1 MSEPVPQ
8 SYATHRR
15 FVPAYH
21 FVAFGILTI
30 NLVWTVAVLIRFW
43 SPNSTSARI
52 SFVMGVLMA
61 VALLIVT
68 LYARVFALAAQDR
81 IIRLEER
88 MRMER
93 LLPADLKPGIDKLRR
108 YQFVALRFASD
119 EELPDLVRR
128 VLASELTEPDAIK
141 KAIRSWRGDYLR
153 V

>member
-1 MSEPVPQ
+1 MPDSAPQ

-21 FVAFGILTI
+21 FVTFGILTI
-30 NLVWTVAVLIRFW
+30 NLVWTVAAAIRYW
-43 SPNSTSARI
+43 SPNSTGARI
-52 SFVMGVLMA
+52 SLIMGVLMA
-61 VALLIVT
+61 IALLLVA

-93 LLPADLKPGIDKLRR
+93 LLPADLKPGIDKIRR
-108 YQFVALRFASD
+108 YQLVALRFASD
-119 EELPDLVRR
+119 EELPGLVAR
-128 VLASELTEPDAIK
+128 VLAGELTEPDAIK
-141 KAIRSWRGDYLR
+141 KAIKSWRADHLR